1 MPALKKFILLFR
13 VRARGSGSGISSSG
27 SWDAIFGAVIAILQR
42 QDIVKIVK
50 GRMVI
55 AAFKGQRFPPNTN
68 GFPILFPRS
77 N

>member
-13 VRARGSGSGISSSG
+13 VRARGSGSGISSSV

-42 QDIVKIVK
+42 QDAVKMER
-50 GRMVI
+50 GGMVT
-55 AAFKGQRFPPNTN
+55 AAFKGQRFPPSTN